1 MIPVLFVVRDMK
13 MCERAHHFL
22 SKSGEFQVDFAF
34 STDDAF
40 SMLEE
45 TPYGVVIADYLVPG
59 SNGDAFLETL
69 RARGYATPVII
80 VGQDAEGIVV
90 DAINKGADYFL
101 HSSVDT
107 FQFYAEL
114 NHLIKKALSHQST
127 EESLR
132 KTQEQMRSIERQAE
146 GLESSLQEKDILIK
160 EVHHRVKNNL
170 QLISS
175 ILKMHSYRTEDEETK
190 EILENCRNR
199 IFSMAMIHE
208 HLYRSDNLA
217 EVRMADYIPRLA
229 AHLSSQRPDDLQSVE
244 ILTRCDPD
252 ITLDIDTCIPCG
264 IIINELITNA
274 LKYAYVPGR
283 RGEVV
288 VSLQHVANRPGYLR
302 LEVAN
307 DGEIPEDA
315 IDLDTGS
322 TLGMQLVSSLMAQID
337 GEPEVRQEGSLCIS
351 VTFPEPRPGA
361 SKKGF

>member
-22 SKSGEFQVDFAF
+22 SKSGEFRVDFAF
-34 STDDAF
+34 SAPDALG
-40 SMLEE
+40 MLEE
-45 TPYGVVIADYLVPG
+45 TVYGVVIADYLVPG
-59 SNGDAFLETL
+59 LNGESFLETF
-69 RARGYATPVII
+69 RGRGYATPII
-80 VGQDAEGIVV
+80 VVGQDAEGIVV

-101 HSSVDT
+101 HSPVDS
-107 FQFYAEL
+107 FQFYAEM
-114 NHLIKKALSHQST
+114 NHLLKKALSQQST

-132 KTQEQMRSIERQAE
+132 KTREQMRTIEQQAE

-175 ILKMHSYRTEDEETK
+175 ILKMHYYRTDDAETK

-199 IFSMAMIHE
+199 IFSMATIHE

-217 EVRMADYIPRLA
+217 AVRMADYIPRLA
-229 AHLSSQRPDDLQSVE
+229 ANLSSQRPDDLHGVE

-274 LKYAYVPGR
+274 LKYGYGPGR
-283 RGEVV
+283 RGEIV
-288 VSLQHVANRPGYLR
+288 VSLHHAPHRPGFLR
-302 LEVAN
+302 LEVTN
-307 DGEIPEDA
+307 DGAVPEEA
-315 IDLDTGS
+315 LDLESAT
-322 TLGMQLVSSLMAQID
+322 TLGMQLVSSLTAQID
-337 GEPEVRQEGSLCIS
+337 GEAEVRQNGSLTIAIL
-351 VTFPEPRPGA
+351 FPDPSARKNPAE
-361 SKKGF
+361 F

>member
-34 STDDAF
+34 SADDAF
-40 SMLEE
+40 AMLKE
-45 TPYGVVIADYLVPG
+45 TPYGVLIVDYLVPG
-59 SNGDAFLETL
+59 SNGDGFLETL
-69 RARGYATPVII
+69 RARGYATPVIM

-101 HSSVDT
+101 HTSVDS

-132 KTQEQMRSIERQAE
+132 KTREQMQTIERQAE

-175 ILKMHSYRTEDEETK
+175 ILKMHCYRTEDGETK

-229 AHLSSQRPDDLQSVE
+229 ANLSSQRPDDLQGVE

-274 LKYAYVPGR
+274 LKYAYAPGKH
-283 RGEVV
+283 GEVE
-288 VSLQHVANRPGYLR
+288 VSLHHVANRSGYLR

-307 DGEIPEDA
+307 DGEMPEDA
-315 IDLDTGS
+315 PDLETSS
-322 TLGMQLVSSLMAQID
+322 TLGMQLVSSLTAQID
-337 GEPEVRQEGSLCIS
+337 GNAEVSRNGNLRIAI
-351 VTFPEPRPGA
+351 TFPQPGPG
-361 SKKGF
+361 SSSKGF

>member
-34 STDDAF
+34 SADDAF
-40 SMLEE
+40 PMLEE
-45 TPYGVVIADYLVPG
+45 TAYGVVVADYLVPG
-59 SNGDAFLETL
+59 RNGDGFLEAL
-69 RARGYATPVII
+69 RERGYAMPVII

-101 HSSVDT
+101 HTSDDS

-114 NHLIKKALSHQST
+114 NHVLKKALSQQST

-132 KTQEQMRSIERQAE
+132 KTREQMRTIEQQAE

-175 ILKMHSYRTEDEETK
+175 ILKMHYYRTDDEETK

-217 EVRMADYIPRLA
+217 EVRMADYIPRLTA
-229 AHLSSQRPDDLQSVE
+229 NLTSQRPDELQGVE

-274 LKYAYVPGR
+274 LKYAYAPGR
-283 RGEVV
+283 RGEVE
-288 VSLQHVANRPGYLR
+288 VSLNRIANRPGYLR

-307 DGEIPEDA
+307 DGEMPEEA
-315 IDLDTGS
+315 LNLESSS
-322 TLGMQLVSSLMAQID
+322 TLGMQLVSSLTMQID
-337 GEPEVRQEGSLCIS
+337 GDVEVSQNGNLRITI
-351 VTFPEPRPGA
+351 TFPEPRPGT
-361 SKKGF
+361 SSKGF

>member
-34 STDDAF
+34 SADDAF
-40 SMLEE
+40 GMLEQ
-45 TPYGVVIADYLVPG
+45 TPYGVLIVDYLVPG
-59 SNGDAFLETL
+59 SNGSGFLETL
-69 RARGYATPVII
+69 RTRGYATPVII

-101 HSSVDT
+101 HASVDS

-114 NHLIKKALSHQST
+114 NHLLKKALSHQST

-132 KTQEQMRSIERQAE
+132 KTREQMRTIEQQAE

-175 ILKMHSYRTEDEETK
+175 ILKMHCYRTEDEETK

-229 AHLSSQRPDDLQSVE
+229 ANLSSQRPDDLQGVE

-274 LKYAYVPGR
+274 LKYAYAPGR
-283 RGEVV
+283 RGEVE
-288 VSLQHVANRPGYLR
+288 VSLHHVTNRPGYLR
-302 LEVAN
+302 LEVIN
-307 DGEIPEDA
+307 DGTMPEEA
-315 IDLDTGS
+315 PDLENSS
-322 TLGMQLVSSLMAQID
+322 TLGMQLVSSLTAQID
-337 GEPEVRQEGSLCIS
+337 GKAEVSRNGNLRIAI
-351 VTFPEPRPGA
+351 TFPEPEQGA
-361 SKKGF
+361 SSKGF